1 MAPALPIAHVCGKV
15 ARRRV
20 HGAFSQS
27 QPCQIIPM
35 PSVGASIPIK
45 ADPIMLNRFKQLIG
59 RRWERAQ
66 DYVVSRRVL
75 KVTAAVVVLYLL
87 VCVGLGIYWS
97 GAPSLFSVKKVA
109 SNMAQSRNEKVVTG
123 YTTTATV
130 IHLAQTL
137 LNKPGGYIAND
148 IFPPGVWLD
157 DMPNWEYGVLV
168 QIRDITR
175 DMRRDMSRSQSQS
188 AEDKDLVV
196 AEPQFNFNNKS
207 WAIPST
213 EGEYRRGIKALQSY
227 LARLSNPKDRK
238 AQFYARSDNLNDWLG
253 DVQSRLGSLSRQLSQ
268 SVGNVQLNQSL
279 AGEKGA
285 AQSTKQPNEEYVKT
299 PWTQIDNIFYQAR
312 GQSWALIHLLEAAKV
327 DFHGVLKDKN
337 ALVSLQQII
346 DELKA
351 TQEPIW
357 SPIILNGSGFGVLAN
372 HSLTMA
378 SYLSRASASIIELR
392 SLLAQG

>member
-1 MAPALPIAHVCGKV
+1 MWN
-15 ARRRV
+15 R
-20 HGAFSQS
+20 
-27 QPCQIIPM
+27 
-35 PSVGASIPIK
+35 
-45 ADPIMLNRFKQLIG
+45 LNGLLG

-66 DYVVSRRVL
+66 DYLVSGRLL
-75 KVTAAVVVLYLL
+75 KTLGALVAIYLL
-87 VCVGLGIYWS
+87 VCVILGIYWS
-97 GAPSLFSVKKVA
+97 NEPELFNVRDVA
-109 SNMAQSRNEKVVTG
+109 ENMARTHNEEVVTG
-123 YTTTATV
+123 YTTTATL
-130 IHLAQTL
+130 IHMGQVL
-137 LNKPGGYIAND
+137 LNKPGGYISND

-157 DMPNWEYGVLV
+157 NMPNWEYGVLV
-168 QIRDITR
+168 QMRDMTR
-175 DMRRDMSRSQSQS
+175 DLRRDMSRSQSQS
-188 AEDKDLVV
+188 AEDPDLVV
-196 AEPQFNFNNKS
+196 AEPQFNFDNKS

-213 EGEYRRGIKALQSY
+213 EGEYRRGLKALQSY
-227 LARLSNPKDRK
+227 LKRLSDPKSTN
-238 AQFYARSDNLNDWLG
+238 AQFYARSDNLRAWLA

-285 AQSTKQPNEEYVKT
+285 AQSTKQPGEEYVKT
-299 PWTQIDNIFYQAR
+299 PWTRIDDIFYQAR

-327 DFHGVLKDKN
+327 DFQGVLQDKN

-357 SPIILNGSGFGVLAN
+357 SPMILNGSGFGILAN

-378 SYLSRASASIIELR
+378 SYLSRASASILELR